1 MKKLITILL
10 PVIFIASCS
19 MEEGSDQVADSL
31 DTEFFTEFMP
41 CEAGPDFNSENMTA
55 MISEWQNS

>member
-1 MKKLITILL
+1 MKKLIALLL

-41 CEAGPDFNSENMTA
+41 FRNHSCHIF
-55 MISEWQNS
+55 